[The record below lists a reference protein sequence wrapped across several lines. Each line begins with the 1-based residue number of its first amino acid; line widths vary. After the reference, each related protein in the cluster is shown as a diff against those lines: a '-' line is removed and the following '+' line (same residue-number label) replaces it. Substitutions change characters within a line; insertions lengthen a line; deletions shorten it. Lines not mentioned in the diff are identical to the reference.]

1 MAVGNRSRIFARWLA
16 PVMALLVVFQLT
28 ACGDKEPEQRKEF
41 IDYLQNTVMRNG
53 QNLPSL
59 SEDQKQK
66 LGNYANDYT
75 VLVTYSHQFK
85 QAIDNGL
92 APVVNHILD
101 IRTPQD
107 YLRKR
112 DALQQSLGTLNML
125 GQQIQTAKA
134 QADTAHAAMKHPDD
148 LKVVYDKVYDNVV
161 TVPANAL
168 MPVITPT
175 ASFAQD
181 LVQVGDFLQ
190 QQGNQVTFNN
200 NNVQFQTQQQVT
212 QYNAMMSNL
221 QAKQQTLAT
230 AQKVVQGQ
238 P

>member
-66 LGNYANDYT
+66 LGNYANDYA
-75 VLVTYSHQFK
+75 VLVTFSHQFK
-85 QAIDNGL
+85 QAIDNGM

-112 DALQQSLGTLNML
+112 EALQQSLGTLNML

-134 QADTAHAAMKHPDD
+134 QADTVHAAMKHPDD
-148 LKVVYDKVYDNVV
+148 LKAVYNQVYDNVV
-161 TVPANAL
+161 TGPANAL

-221 QAKQQTLAT
+221 QAKQQILEN
-230 AQKVVQGQ
+230 AQKVIQGQ